1 MGCSSA
7 KSNQPLAVI
16 TKKKTIT
23 DRESMNPHQEDLEAS
38 ELHPGRPEVRKETPG
53 MDATSKLL
61 PNNSKIALTDIGP
74 LNNTYSVGTNMDIF
88 GVEKNNNANSM
99 SLMHNRSTEKV
110 NFPNHEHKFDFEF
123 LEDELKDQKR
133 NDEMIV
139 DDVLK
144 ELNHI

>member
-1 MGCSSA
+1 MGCSSG

-38 ELHPGRPEVRKETPG
+38 ELQPGRVENRKETPG

-61 PNNSKIALTDIGP
+61 PSNSKTALTDIGP
-74 LNNTYSVGTNMDIF
+74 LNNTYTAGTNMDHSV
-88 GVEKNNNANSM
+88 VEKNNNM
-99 SLMHNRSTEKV
+99 SLMHNRSTEKIS
-110 NFPNHEHKFDFEF
+110 FPNHEHKFDFDF
-123 LEDELKDQKR
+123 IEDELKDQKK
-133 NDEMIV
+133 NDDMIV